1 MIDYWKAS
9 NNCAVLTGMLFGLVT
24 SSHLSKSMK
33 DFILKSMIS
42 TFTANPVGISND
54 YVERCNQ
61 LLNDLNKEQ

>member
-1 MIDYWKAS
+1 MLDYWKAS
-9 NNCAVLTGMLFGLVT
+9 SNCAVLTGTLFGLVT
-24 SSHLSKSMK
+24 SSHLNKSMK